1 LTNNDV
7 IRRIRYTLNLK
18 DKQIQAIFAHVE
30 RLITIEQ
37 IQSWLLK
44 DEDEKF
50 AAITDENLAHFLNGL
65 IIEKRGK
72 KDDTLPIAE
81 KTLNNNLILLKLK
94 IAFNLQAEDIIAL
107 LKKAEFTISKP
118 ELSAFFRKPEHK
130 HFRHCKAQLL
140 RKFLMGLQLTHRPS
154 TESTGN
160 SGNPKAAQSKNKP
173 KHAKKAATPKQVY
186 VNPKAQQSKQDE
198 PSTRKVLKLKPE
210 QIWKDH

>member
-1 LTNNDV
+1 MTNNDV

-94 IAFNLQAEDIIAL
+94 TAL
-107 LKKAEFTISKP
+107 LKQIVKRTI
-118 ELSAFFRKPEHK
+118 
-130 HFRHCKAQLL
+130 
-140 RKFLMGLQLTHRPS
+140 
-154 TESTGN
+154 
-160 SGNPKAAQSKNKP
+160 
-173 KHAKKAATPKQVY
+173 
-186 VNPKAQQSKQDE
+186 
-198 PSTRKVLKLKPE
+198 
-210 QIWKDH
+210 